1 MNRRATAYDIL
12 ERVGWTALQ
21 GFLAA
26 WIVIG
31 DFTGETFKIAA
42 TAAAVSAAK
51 CILASRIGTQG
62 SASTLPEHL
71 DP

>member
-1 MNRRATAYDIL
+1 MNRRAFIADL
-12 ERVGWTALQ
+12 AERVSWTALQ

-31 DFTGETFKIAA
+31 DFTGETLKIAA

-51 CILASRIGTQG
+51 CILASRVGTLG